1 MPVVEHAK
9 VSVGLMPHE
18 SRLKER
24 AKPLERGGL
33 AIAPTVRRLGAGAVS
48 WCGSHEGKKRA
59 LCGLNLCGTYQ
70 PAKSSEHPFARLR
83 GLSQLLW
90 SGPSSLEQPPP
101 GGLSMRWLA
110 TLRGPGIDVLSTRER
125 AS

>member
-1 MPVVEHAK
+1 MHARRRARK
-9 VSVGLMPHE
+9 GVGWLLMPHE

-70 PAKSSEHPFARLR
+70 PAKSSEQ
-83 GLSQLLW
+83 SILL
-90 SGPSSLEQPPP
+90 P
-101 GGLSMRWLA
+101 
-110 TLRGPGIDVLSTRER
+110 D
-125 AS
+125 